1 MQKLFRIKKNQNML
15 IISSQHINVSADND
29 YKLKTR
35 LKPNYL
41 KSLESKQWQADS
53 GEALVL
59 ERGDFHRLH
68 LQRIYMEINKVIKS
82 ERMPLFR

>member
-1 MQKLFRIKKNQNML
+1 MQNLFRIKKNKNML

-59 ERGDFHRLH
+59 GRGDSQIAFAKNV
-68 LQRIYMEINKVIKS
+68 YGNKQGNK
-82 ERMPLFR
+82 E